1 MKPCKALRAESAR
14 SAAFFLIVI
23 ISTLFL
29 PGCAAIDKFLGAGKT
44 AGADWKPL
52 DKREALRLVK
62 ARQDAADDVSAKA
75 HIDFKGS
82 GYSAGGEASIL
93 LGGAG
98 EFYFEFS
105 GPFGADA
112 IVASDGSILQAWDV
126 RGRLMAVSSAETQTA
141 ILLDMP
147 VSAKEI
153 TYILRAAL
161 PAGIDFE
168 KRVSAFEF
176 ADGRK
181 QINAA
186 EGDKVYTIEFDASD
200 KPIKYGVAKKGII
213 AVAAFYYKEAQ
224 CPQLPY
230 TSVKIAAANA
240 GEIFISLRDGSAK
253 NKITAPKTAFKLNPP
268 PFVKRIYG
276 EIQLP
281 LPKKSD

>member
-1 MKPCKALRAESAR
+1 MQSVNAVKSERKYERSVVWAL
-14 SAAFFLIVI
+14 VI
-23 ISTLFL
+23 LMLSLS
-29 PGCAAIDKFLGAGKT
+29 GCAAFDKFLNGEKT
-44 AGADWKPL
+44 NANDWKPL
-52 DKREALRLVK
+52 DKREALRLIK
-62 ARQDAADDVSAKA
+62 ARRDAAGDVSAKA
-75 HIDFKGS
+75 YIEFKGG
-82 GYSAGGEASIL
+82 GYSAGGDASIL

-126 RGRLMAVSSAETQTA
+126 RNRLMAISSAETQTS
-141 ILLDMP
+141 ILLDLP
-147 VSAKEI
+147 ISAKEI
-153 TYILRAAL
+153 TYILRASL
-161 PAGIDFE
+161 PDGIDFE
-168 KRVSAFEF
+168 NRVSAFEF

-186 EGDKVYTIEFDASD
+186 AGDKVYTIEFDASD

-224 CPQLPY
+224 CAQLPY
-230 TSVKIAAANA
+230 ESVKIVAANA
-240 GEIFISLRDGSAK
+240 GEIFINLRDKSAK
-253 NKITAPKTAFKLNPP
+253 SGITAPKTAFKLNPP
-268 PFVKRIYG
+268 PFVKRVYG